1 VSGTSNG
8 RSVSGMTI
16 LSRSSILP
24 LCTANFTMICITLPL
39 PPAALHAHNSGN
51 WRSKAAPTRAYRQ
64 EAALL
69 AKQEMRK
76 ERSSYPYEKG
86 ELSIDFHFPNLRRRD
101 TLNAVQGL
109 KPAIDG
115 LVDAGIILD
124 DDWQRLTIGHIRS
137 YLDKDNPRVCLV
149 ITA

>member
-1 VSGTSNG
+1 
-8 RSVSGMTI
+8 M
-16 LSRSSILP
+16 
-24 LCTANFTMICITLPL
+24 
-39 PPAALHAHNSGN
+39 
-51 WRSKAAPTRAYRQ
+51 
-64 EAALL
+64 L

-124 DDWQRLTIGHIRS
+124 DDWHSKLKTRS
-137 YLDKDNPRVCLV
+137 LLLIQANS
-149 ITA
+149 